1 MKLKSYLRG
10 IGAGMI
16 VAALVMGASMPKT
29 TASPEIIN
37 NETLKES
44 VKKDNDTSLNED
56 KTGALVSADLEK
68 ESESDL
74 LPKDENLPVNENLSD
89 EKDTSD
95 TEGTLIEEGG
105 LNSDTENTED
115 IKTPEVSE
123 NDIKETETDK
133 PVEEVKPEEPKNEEP
148 KKEEPKTEGPKTELT
163 GETFTLKVISGDDSV
178 SVSRRLYEAG
188 LIESVSSF
196 DDYLCEHRYD
206 RFIGVGFY
214 DIPVGAD
221 YDTMARIITRRYYGE

>member
-56 KTGALVSADLEK
+56 KTGALVSADPEK
-68 ESESDL
+68 ESEADL

-95 TEGTLIEEGG
+95 TEGTLTEEGG

-115 IKTPEVSE
+115 IKTPEVSG

-133 PVEEVKPEEPKNEEP
+133 PVEEVKTEEPKNE
-148 KKEEPKTEGPKTELT
+148 GPRIELT